1 MLSINVSKLN
11 KSAIRA
17 RQTSFTTTGA
27 IWSIWAKAILVL
39 SELWKLCLP
48 VKAAMWNQKR
58 LAALFTCFGKVYIPL
73 DSSTRSKENLEPCS
87 RLCKVGSTEA
97 SEKKSTW
104 KADFGP
110 LILWLFLLETQET
123 KANLQSKGSTDLTR
137 RFWGAPLCVQVYAWY
152 EQPRLEVPASASRT
166 HIGNSTASIYHV
178 PGFMLSLRRWWL
190 MYPSDTLVR

>member
-87 RLCKVGSTEA
+87 RLCKVGSTGA

-110 LILWLFLLETQET
+110 LILWLF
-123 KANLQSKGSTDLTR
+123 
-137 RFWGAPLCVQVYAWY
+137 F
-152 EQPRLEVPASASRT
+152 
-166 HIGNSTASIYHV
+166 IGNSGNEGQSTKQREHWSNKKILGGSFVCTGLCLIRTATAGSTSFSEPDSH
-178 PGFMLSLRRWWL
+178 R
-190 MYPSDTLVR
+190 